1 MFTVTDAT
9 FDPTLQVENRVS
21 NDVFTEQYIRYFD
34 NDGFELSYLEQEYYR
49 ENNVSINTL
58 LNHTCDQTEWIR
70 CDNSLFKLDHSLLLH
85 RRSFVGEA
93 REQLIK
99 YKSQFP
105 QLDKYI
111 RLTPKWGL
119 DFALEYY
126 HGKTSLEVIHFEN
139 DYPSYEQALEVKL
152 KLEEKIL
159 ITDWIHFVQ
168 KLIWYKD
175 KWETLPGMQQNDWKA
190 EFWGLNR
197 AEETIKSF
205 K

>member
-1 MFTVTDAT
+1 MFTVTDAM
-9 FDPTLQVENRVS
+9 FDLTLQLNKRVS
-21 NDVFTEQYIRYFD
+21 NDVFTEQYIKYFD

-58 LNHTCDQTEWIR
+58 LNHPCDQTEWIR
-70 CDNSLFKLDHSLLLH
+70 CDDPLFKLDHSLLLH
-85 RRSFVGEA
+85 RRSFAGEA

-111 RLTPKWGL
+111 RLTPKWGF

-126 HGKTSLEVIHFEN
+126 YGETSLEVIHFEN
-139 DYPSYEQALEVKL
+139 DYPSYEQALETKSV
-152 KLEEKIL
+152 LEEKIL
-159 ITDWIHFVQ
+159 TSDWIHFVQ

-175 KWETLPGMQQNDWKA
+175 KWENLPGMQQNDWKA
-190 EFWGLNR
+190 KFWGLNR